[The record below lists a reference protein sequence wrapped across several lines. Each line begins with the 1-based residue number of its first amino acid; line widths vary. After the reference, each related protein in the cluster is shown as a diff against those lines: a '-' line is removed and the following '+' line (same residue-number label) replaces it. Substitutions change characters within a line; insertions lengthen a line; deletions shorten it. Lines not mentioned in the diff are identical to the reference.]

1 MADYFSSNI
10 VSVYYLSSFLY
21 DLSTDGISMRFF
33 YTDSLRARMAD
44 QDRECFGLESPN
56 VVRPYL
62 ALWQNHSPTPLY
74 SLPEVARA
82 TNTANV
88 MLKDEGRRLGMGSF
102 KALGG
107 AYAVMSIFR
116 TMLES
121 RLGREITIPELLS
134 PPAAKLAA
142 NLTFCCAT
150 DGNHGKSVAAGARI
164 LGCRSVI
171 FVHEGVTPE
180 RAEAI
185 GADEI
190 VRVPGN
196 YDDSVAAAEKA
207 ASQRD
212 WTLVS
217 DTSWPGYE
225 TIPALVAQGYT
236 ILADEALQQ
245 FEHERVAPPTHVF
258 LQAGVGGFAS
268 SISAYLLAALGNI
281 KTIVVEP
288 DRAACLYE
296 SAIAGKLTSVAA
308 REPTIMAM
316 LECYTPSLVAWRV
329 LQETADAFMIISEDD
344 ARQAMKMLAFRG
356 GHYPIISGES
366 GAAGLAGLI
375 AAASD
380 PAAREKLKL
389 DAGSRILLICTETA
403 TDRASYEEAVGLP
416 PEKVIEPGITGRQ
429 P

>member
-1 MADYFSSNI
+1 
-10 VSVYYLSSFLY
+10 
-21 DLSTDGISMRFF
+21 MRFF
-33 YTDSLRARMAD
+33 YTNSSRAPMAD
-44 QDRECFGLESPN
+44 QDRECFGLKSPD

-62 ALWQNHSPTPLY
+62 ALWQNHAPTPIY

-88 MLKDEGRRLGMGSF
+88 MLKDEGGRLGMGSF

-116 TMLES
+116 TMVES
-121 RLGREITIPELLS
+121 WLGREITIPELLS

-164 LGCRSVI
+164 LGCRSVV

-236 ILADEALQQ
+236 ILAEEALQQ

-268 SISAYLLAALGNI
+268 SISAYLLAALGRDNI
-281 KTIVVEP
+281 KIIVVEP

-296 SAIAGKLTSVAA
+296 SAVAGKLTSVAA

-329 LQETADAFMIISEDD
+329 LQETADAFMIISDDD

-356 GHYPIISGES
+356 GYYPIISGES
-366 GAAGLAGLI
+366 GAAGLAGLVV
-375 AAASD
+375 AASD
-380 PAAREKLKL
+380 PVASEKLKL

-403 TDRASYEEAVGLP
+403 TDRVSYEAAVGLP
-416 PEKVIEPGITGRQ
+416 PDKVIEPGITWRR